1 MIRHPV
7 TLAAALAACLAAASA
22 AGLVGAPAAL
32 AQDKTA
38 PADLATVKI
47 GVLNDRSGVYSDS
60 TGEGAVIAARLALE
74 DFKPAEHGLSVEI
87 VSADHQNKPDIG
99 AALTRAWYD
108 RDGVDAV
115 FDVPTSSV
123 ALAVNA
129 ITKEKN
135 KVFVNSG
142 GGTPDLTGAQCTP
155 NTVHWTYDTVAL
167 ATSNGK
173 AMLKRGGD
181 TWFFL
186 AADYAFGLALER
198 DTRAVVLKNGGKVL
212 GTVKTP
218 FPTADFSSFLIQAQG
233 SGAKVIGLANAG
245 GDAANAIKQAHE
257 FGIRES
263 GQALAALLISSTDIH
278 ALGTTIAQG
287 LTLTEAFYWDLNDQT
302 RAFSERFA
310 KLDGGRKPT
319 AYQAGV
325 YGGFLHYLKAVAA
338 LHSAKDGAAV
348 VAKMKEMPTD
358 DPLFGKGTI
367 RADGRKI
374 HDMYL
379 FEVKKPAESKGEWDL
394 YNILAVNPGKDVFRP
409 LNEGGCPLVKG

>member
-1 MIRHPV
+1 MPIRHLV
-7 TLAAALAACLAAASA
+7 AAALWLAGAQAASA
-22 AGLVGAPAAL
+22 EDKALVP
-32 AQDKTA
+32 
-38 PADLATVKI
+38 VKV
-47 GVLNDRSGVYSDS
+47 GVLNDRSGVYFDS
-60 TGEGAVIAARLALE
+60 TGEGAVVAARLALE
-74 DFKPAEHGLSVEI
+74 DFRPAEHGLSVEI
-87 VSADHQNKPDIG
+87 VSADHQNKPDVG
-99 AALTRAWYD
+99 AAVTRQWYD

-123 ALAVNA
+123 ALAVNQ
-129 ITKEKN
+129 ITKERN

-167 ATSNGK
+167 ANSNGK

-198 DTRAVVLKNGGKVL
+198 DTRAVVLKNGGTVL

-218 FPTADFSSFLIQAQG
+218 FPSADFSSFLIQAQG

-257 FGIRES
+257 FGIRQG

-287 LTLTEAFYWDLNDQT
+287 LTLTEAFYWDLNDGT

-310 KLDGGRKPT
+310 RLSNGKKPT

-325 YGGFLHYLKAVAA
+325 YGGLLHYLKAVAA
-338 LHSAKDGAAV
+338 LHAANDGAQV

-379 FEVKKPAESKGEWDL
+379 FEVKAPAESTGEWDL
-394 YNILAVNPGKDVFRP
+394 YKLVATNPGKDVFRP
-409 LNEGGCPLVKG
+409 LEEGGCPLVK